1 MGLMFAAF
9 AALSLK
15 DRTNPKRFGN
25 AAFWGV
31 LAIAFLFGSH
41 LSDFWNGILALA
53 LIVIGGFD
61 LMHKGAAT
69 SSTPQER
76 TRSANERGNALFLP
90 ALIVPIVALAGT
102 LLLKTSGLVDPK
114 QV

>member
-1 MGLMFAAF
+1 MITLEYVYILMGLMFAAF
-9 AALSLK
+9 AALSLN

-31 LAIAFLFGSH
+31 LAIVFLLGSE

-61 LMHKGAAT
+61 LMHKGE
-69 SSTPQER
+69 SI
-76 TRSANERGNALFLP
+76 RS
-90 ALIVPIVALAGT
+90 VVT
-102 LLLKTSGLVDPK
+102 Y
-114 QV
+114 